1 MKDSGPLTPLPL
13 KANFWIGV
21 LGSMVTIVL
30 TIWNTYTKS
39 QIDRSEAEL
48 KKLEIRL
55 DNRKADFEESKD
67 RVERYK
73 WVLSLFP
80 VLTSADKEQRTFTLN
95 LARLALSKED
105 AAQLF
110 AGLQSSSDTTL
121 RKLGNAA
128 VSAIESEPIAKLVSQ
143 MNAQTA
149 SVRKQAVAALVKKYS
164 SAPQAITLTLRPLD
178 ERNIDNLS
186 SSAIINSLYFLSATE
201 PSSWNSVQ
209 YLAAQNACI
218 YLERRGVGKQTRA
231 ALDIF
236 NVNLK
241 KIATAVQP

>member
-1 MKDSGPLTPLPL
+1 MKDSDPPTALPQ

-21 LGSMVTIVL
+21 LGSLVTIVL

-128 VSAIESEPIAKLVSQ
+128 VTAIESEPIAKLVAQ

-149 SVRKQAVAALVKKYS
+149 SVRKQAVATLVQKYS
-164 SAPQAITLTLRPLD
+164 SAPQAITLTLRTLD

-201 PSSWNSVQ
+201 PSSWNSIQ
-209 YLAAQNACI
+209 YLAAQKSRS
-218 YLERRGVGKQTRA
+218 YLERKGVGAQTRA
-231 ALDIF
+231 ALNTF
-236 NVNLK
+236 NEKLK
-241 KIATAVQP
+241 KIYAVVK